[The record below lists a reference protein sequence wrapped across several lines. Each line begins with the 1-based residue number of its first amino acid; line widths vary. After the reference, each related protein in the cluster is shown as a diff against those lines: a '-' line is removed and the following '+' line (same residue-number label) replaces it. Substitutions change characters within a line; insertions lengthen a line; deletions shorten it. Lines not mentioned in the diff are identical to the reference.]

1 MFEGSAAAPLELPRQ
16 EPGMRD
22 ARQASARLICL
33 VRDQGLPV
41 VGAGAELPV
50 ASVADGLAARGAP
63 GLLRVGAGGGARC
76 LSDRGGDPEQRG
88 SRHASVLAADDDGAA
103 TLCVLR
109 GRVFVAQSGARDLRG

>member
-63 GLLRVGAGGGARC
+63 ADDAGAGAPM
-76 LSDRGGDPEQRG
+76 GDAPEG
-88 SRHASVLAADDDGAA
+88 EHAPRASHLRSPQGHRRAGLRPDQTGHWLPTLLAA
-103 TLCVLR
+103 
-109 GRVFVAQSGARDLRG
+109 RVR